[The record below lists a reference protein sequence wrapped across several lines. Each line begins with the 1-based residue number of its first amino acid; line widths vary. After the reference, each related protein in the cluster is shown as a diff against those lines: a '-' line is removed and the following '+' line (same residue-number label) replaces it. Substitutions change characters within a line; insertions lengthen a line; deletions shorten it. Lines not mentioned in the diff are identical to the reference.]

1 VNADFSIS
9 QHPLDITPLREAL
22 SSPDCGGFVH
32 FEGRVRNH
40 HAGRAVT
47 ALRYEAYRELAE
59 KEGAFIVAE
68 ISRKHGVKAA
78 AVHAVGDLRP
88 GDLAVW
94 VGAAAAHREAAFA
107 ACRELIDAI
116 KDRVPVWKHETYADG
131 KSSWIAGC
139 DHAGSAGNPDH
150 Q

>member
-1 VNADFSIS
+1 MNADFSIRE
-9 QHPLDITPLREAL
+9 HPLDITSLREAL
-22 SSPDCGGFVH
+22 ASPHYGGFVH
-32 FEGRVRNH
+32 FEGRVRNN
-40 HAGRAVT
+40 HAGRTVT
-47 ALRYEAYRELAE
+47 SLRYEAYRELAE
-59 KEGAFIVAE
+59 KEGALIVAE
-68 ISRKHGVKAA
+68 ISRKHGVRAA

-116 KDRVPVWKHETYADG
+116 KDRVPVWKHENYADG

-139 DHAGSAGNPDH
+139 DHAAAVNPDH
-150 Q
+150 P

>member
-40 HAGRAVT
+40 HSGRAVT

-139 DHAGSAGNPDH
+139 DHAAAANPDH

>member
-1 VNADFSIS
+1 MNADFSIS

-22 SSPDCGGFVH
+22 ASSDCGGFVH

-40 HAGRAVT
+40 HAGRPVT
-47 ALRYEAYRELAE
+47 ALRYDAYRELAE
-59 KEGAFIVAE
+59 KEGARIVAE
-68 ISRKHGVKAA
+68 ISRKYGVRAA
-78 AVHAVGDLRP
+78 AVHAVGDLGP

-139 DHAGSAGNPDH
+139 DHAEKAEHSVRP
-150 Q
+150 

>member
-9 QHPLDITPLREAL
+9 QHPLDITPLSEAL
-22 SSPDCGGFVH
+22 FSPDCGGFVY

-40 HAGRAVT
+40 HAGRTVT

-59 KEGAFIVAE
+59 KEGMRIVAE
-68 ISRKHGVKAA
+68 ISRKHRVRAA
-78 AVHAVGDLRP
+78 AVHAVGDLHP

-139 DHAGSAGNPDH
+139 DHAGAAGNQDH
-150 Q
+150 P